1 MISMIESGESK
12 AAPEGA
18 NHDEI
23 SPAVGLPSRKNE
35 PDRYVPPATIIKGN
49 DFGQSHLNGYGLL
62 PESRVDA
69 INRAFISYSEA

>member
-1 MISMIESGESK
+1 MSPIE
-12 AAPEGA
+12 
-18 NHDEI
+18 I
-23 SPAVGLPSRKNE
+23 F
-35 PDRYVPPATIIKGN
+35 PPATIIKGN

>member
-1 MISMIESGESK
+1 
-12 AAPEGA
+12 
-18 NHDEI
+18 
-23 SPAVGLPSRKNE
+23 VGLPSRKNE
-35 PDRYVPPATIIKGN
+35 PDRDFPPATIIKGN

>member
-23 SPAVGLPSRKNE
+23 SPAEGLPSRKNE
-35 PDRYVPPATIIKGN
+35 PDRNFPPAAIIKGN

-69 INRAFISYSEA
+69 INRAFISYPEA

>member
-23 SPAVGLPSRKNE
+23 SPAEGLPSRKHE
-35 PDRYVPPATIIKGN
+35 PERDFPPAPRIKGN
-49 DFGQSHLNGYGLL
+49 EFGQSHLNGYGLL

-69 INRAFISYSEA
+69 INRAFISYPEA

>member
-23 SPAVGLPSRKNE
+23 SPAVGAAQQKE
-35 PDRYVPPATIIKGN
+35 
-49 DFGQSHLNGYGLL
+49 
-62 PESRVDA
+62 
-69 INRAFISYSEA
+69 

>member
-23 SPAVGLPSRKNE
+23 GPAVGLPSRMNE
-35 PDRYVPPATIIKGN
+35 PDRDFPPATIIKGN

-62 PESRVDA
+62 PESMVDA
-69 INRAFISYSEA
+69 INRAFISYTEA